1 MHRLLSAVVSLLAL
15 VTISAV
21 QGPAQAATL
30 DDVKARG
37 VLKCG
42 VNTGLLGFAEKGADG
57 AWSGFDVDFCK
68 AVAAAV
74 LGDGGKVEYVG
85 LSAQDRFEQLKA
97 GAVDVLARNTTWTLE
112 RETKWPLRFVGINY
126 HDGQGFMVAKLSG
139 VTSVFNM
146 SQASICFVSG
156 TTTQAN
162 VDDFFKERS
171 MAYAAKVFSKAE
183 DAIAAYDRNECDAYT
198 ADQSQLYSIRMKLA
212 HPEEHIV
219 LPEVISKEPLG
230 PAIHAGDEQW
240 FNIVRWTLFA
250 LINADE
256 LGVRGA
262 NVADEKANSKR
273 ADVRRLLGAEGTFGT
288 DLGLDNDWASRAIS
302 ASGNYGEI
310 FERNLGKDSKLQI
323 ERGLNNLW
331 SNGGI
336 LYAPPVR

>member
-1 MHRLLSAVVSLLAL
+1 
-15 VTISAV
+15 
-21 QGPAQAATL
+21 
-30 DDVKARG
+30 
-37 VLKCG
+37 
-42 VNTGLLGFAEKGADG
+42 
-57 AWSGFDVDFCK
+57 
-68 AVAAAV
+68 
-74 LGDGGKVEYVG
+74 
-85 LSAQDRFEQLKA
+85 
-97 GAVDVLARNTTWTLE
+97 
-112 RETKWPLRFVGINY
+112 
-126 HDGQGFMVAKLSG
+126 MVAKLSG

-288 DLGLDNDWASRAIS
+288 DLGLDNDWASRAIA

>member
-1 MHRLLSAVVSLLAL
+1 MRRFFILAVSTLLFSF
-15 VTISAV
+15 
-21 QGPAQAATL
+21 PAQAGTL

-57 AWSGFDVDFCK
+57 TWRGFDVDFCK
-68 AVAAAV
+68 AVAAAA
-74 LGDGGKVEYVG
+74 LGDASKVEYVG
-85 LSAQDRFEQLKA
+85 LTAQNRFEKLKA
-97 GAVDVLARNTTWTLE
+97 GEVDLLARNTTWTME
-112 RETKWPLRFVGINY
+112 RETKWPIRFAGVSY

-162 VDDFFKERS
+162 VDDFFKERE
-171 MAYAAKVFSKAE
+171 MAYAAKVFDKAE
-183 DAIAAYDRNECDAYT
+183 DAIAAYEKMECDAYT
-198 ADQSQLYSIRMKLA
+198 ADQSQLYAIRTRLA
-212 HPEEHIV
+212 NPDEHVV

-230 PAIHAGDEQW
+230 PAVRAGDEQW

-256 LGVRGA
+256 LELRGV

-273 ADVRRLLGAEGTFGT
+273 AGVRRLLGVEGTFGA
-288 DLGLDNDWASRAIS
+288 DLGLDNDWAARTIA
-302 ASGNYGEI
+302 AVGNYGEI
-310 FERNLGKDSKLQI
+310 FERNLGKDSRLTI
-323 ERGLNNLW
+323 DRGLNNPW